1 MRKYVIVAMAS
12 LFMLGSGLTA
22 QQQAPQRQQ
31 RPERKE
37 AQKAEIPQ
45 LSAEKKAERMAKEL
59 QLTEQEQKKVQELFE
74 KQEERRIKHQAEIE
88 KQKEKFRK
96 MYESERKAHDAE
108 LEKIIGKE
116 KFAQLQAKR
125 AEQMKKLNQHKGST
139 RQDTLRGKTTPRQR
153 MRK

>member
-12 LFMLGSGLTA
+12 LFMLGSTLTA

-37 AQKAEIPQ
+37 VQKADIPQ

-59 QLTEQEQKKVQELFE
+59 QLTEREQKKVQELFE
-74 KQEERRIKHQAEIE
+74 KQEQRRKKHEAELE

-96 MYESERKAHDAE
+96 MYEAERKAHDAE

-116 KFAQLQAKR
+116 KFEQLQAKR
-125 AEQMKKLNQHKGST
+125 AEQLEKLKQRKGST
-139 RQDTLRGKTTPRQR
+139 RQDTLRSKPAPRER
-153 MRK
+153 MRR